1 MSELQELSGLP
12 VFDFPTENEGGDS
25 KRGKGRGKDT
35 EAELPAAGAVAWRI
49 AMNAYDS
56 EGPWEDEFARFL
68 TLVDTTEVRAFIV
81 GVWPEAYESSPES
94 IVKALVDAA
103 DRFPALRSLYFGD
116 ISGEECEISWINQGA
131 VSPLLEAFPQL
142 EEFGVRGGQDL
153 ELKPVRH
160 ERLRSLSVETG
171 GLDAEVVRDIAASD
185 FPALE
190 ILDLWLGT
198 SEYGATASLEDL
210 EPFLTGVRLPKLRH
224 LALHN
229 SDMQDRIAGAVASAP
244 VVARLEVL
252 DLSMG
257 TLSDEG
263 AQALLEGQP
272 LTHLKKLDL
281 SHHYLT
287 EAMEERLR
295 TTLGAEG
302 VELDLSDSQY
312 EEWDQDGDWDSR
324 YVSVGE

>member
-1 MSELQELSGLP
+1 MSDLQELFGLP
-12 VFDFPTENEGGDS
+12 VFDFPA
-25 KRGKGRGKDT
+25 KGTREKKP
-35 EAELPAAGAVAWRI
+35 EALPEAGAVAWRI
-49 AMNAYDS
+49 AVDSYDS
-56 EGPWEDEFARFL
+56 EVPWEDEFADFL
-68 TLVDTTEVRAFIV
+68 AQVDTTGIRAFVV
-81 GVWPEAYESSPES
+81 GAWQETYETSPEP

-103 DRFPALRSLYFGD
+103 DRFPALRSLFFGD
-116 ISGEECEISWINQGA
+116 ISSDECEISWIIQGS
-131 VSPLLEAFPQL
+131 VTELLENFPQL
-142 EEFGVRGGQDL
+142 EEFGVRGGQGLRL
-153 ELKPVRH
+153 EQVRH
-160 ERLRSLSVETG
+160 ERLRSLTVETG
-171 GLDAEVVRDIAASD
+171 GLGAEVVRNLAASD

-190 ILDLWLGT
+190 VLDIWLGT
-198 SEYGATASLEDL
+198 SEYGATSQPADL
-210 EPFLTGVRLPKLRH
+210 EPFLTGARLPKLRH

-229 SDMQDRIAGAVASAP
+229 SEIQDAVAEALAGAP

-295 TTLGAEG
+295 ATIGAAG
-302 VELDLSDSQY
+302 VDLNLSESLFD
-312 EEWDQDGDWDSR
+312 EWDQDRDWDNR